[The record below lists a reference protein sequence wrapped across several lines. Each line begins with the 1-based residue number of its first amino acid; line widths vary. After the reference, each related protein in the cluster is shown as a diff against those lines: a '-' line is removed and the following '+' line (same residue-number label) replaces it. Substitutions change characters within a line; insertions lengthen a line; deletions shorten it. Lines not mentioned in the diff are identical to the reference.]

1 MRETNPGRRADHR
14 TEAALTSD
22 EERADEEWGMAVQTG
37 LGEPRGPWFISP
49 DLRPADAGDLGV
61 PDGAADPSA
70 RPAARHRRLL
80 AALTVVALAVVS
92 GGLAGGYVAS
102 RDVTAERAT
111 AQAAV
116 PADLVAAAAQVV
128 PGVVSVMVAGGGKSA
143 GGSGFAID
151 DLHHVVTNDHIVARG
166 GGGEHGGA
174 VMVETPD
181 GRQFEAR
188 LVGRDSSS
196 DIAVL
201 RVPPDANL
209 TPLVLAKPGT
219 TRVGEPVLAVGS
231 PLGLSG
237 TVTAGIVSALDR
249 EVRLGNNRHTA
260 VQTDASINPG
270 NSGGPLVNA
279 RGEVVGVNTAIATL
293 DGNGSIGIGFAI
305 PIEQVQHTA
314 DTIIGKG
321 G

>member
-1 MRETNPGRRADHR
+1 
-14 TEAALTSD
+14 
-22 EERADEEWGMAVQTG
+22 MATQTG

-49 DLRPADAGDLGV
+49 DLEPDGRGV
-61 PDGAADPSA
+61 PGVPGEVLAAD
-70 RPAARHRRLL
+70 RAARRRRALL
-80 AALTVVALAVVS
+80 AALAVVALAIGS

-102 RDVTAERAT
+102 QETTERGRA
-111 AQAAV
+111 AQAAI

-143 GGSGFAID
+143 SGSGFAID
-151 DLHHVVTNDHIVARG
+151 DLQHIVTNDHIVARG
-166 GGGEHGGA
+166 GGGEPGGA
-174 VMVETPD
+174 VMVETSD
-181 GRQFEAR
+181 GRQFPAR

-201 RVPPDANL
+201 RVPPSAGL
-209 TPLVLAKPGT
+209 TALPLAKPGA

-231 PLGLSG
+231 PLGLAG

-249 EVRLGNNRHTA
+249 QVKLGENRHSA

-279 RGEVVGVNTAIATL
+279 RGEVVGVNTAIATI
-293 DGNGSIGIGFAI
+293 DGSGSIGIGFAI
-305 PIEQVQHTA
+305 PIEQVQQTA